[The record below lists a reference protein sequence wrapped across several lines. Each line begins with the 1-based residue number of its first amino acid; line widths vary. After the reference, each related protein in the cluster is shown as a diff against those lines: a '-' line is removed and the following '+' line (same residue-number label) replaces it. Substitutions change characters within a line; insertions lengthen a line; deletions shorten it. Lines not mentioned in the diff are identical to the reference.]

1 MNTESTPGVENLS
14 RRDDSHV
21 AAVST
26 SSEVKGRGL
35 SYKWLVALTVV
46 FGIFMNQLDISVV
59 NVALAKLQVVFT
71 APLNTL
77 QWIITAYLL
86 AMGVSIPLA
95 GYLADRFG
103 RKRIYLAALVAF
115 TIGSTLCGL
124 SWSLGSLIVFRILQG
139 LGGGTLGP
147 LAMAMVFDAFPPQQ
161 RGRGAATLGVPLLL
175 GPAFGPVLGG
185 YLVQYVGWHFIF
197 FINVP
202 IGFAGFLMAWFILR
216 ERRLPQPPGL
226 DWRGIV
232 LSAIGFV
239 SLLYGISEAAT
250 VGWSAALVLIPII
263 VGLLSLLALVV
274 VELRTASPALDVR
287 LFKDGRFTNGN
298 LVAWILQFSFFGAF
312 FLIPLY
318 LQELRGVSPLQ
329 AGLWLVSVALS
340 AAVVLP
346 ISGMLVDRF
355 GAKWVIVF
363 GVIALTFC
371 SAASFNQAMWWRSLP
386 CRVTNCHVP
395 VHCAAF

>member
-86 AMGVSIPLA
+86 AMGVSIP
-95 GYLADRFG
+95 
-103 RKRIYLAALVAF
+103 
-115 TIGSTLCGL
+115 
-124 SWSLGSLIVFRILQG
+124 
-139 LGGGTLGP
+139 
-147 LAMAMVFDAFPPQQ
+147 
-161 RGRGAATLGVPLLL
+161 
-175 GPAFGPVLGG
+175 LGG

-287 LFKDGRFTNGN
+287 LFKDGRFTDGN
-298 LVAWILQFSFFGAF
+298 LVAWILQFSFFGSF

-363 GVIALTFC
+363 GVIALTF
-371 SAASFNQAMWWRSLP
+371 SSW
-386 CRVTNCHVP
+386 
-395 VHCAAF
+395 

>member
-147 LAMAMVFDAFPPQQ
+147 LAMEMVFDAYPPQQ
-161 RGRGAATLGVPLLL
+161 RGRGAATLGVTLLF
-175 GPAFGPVLGG
+175 GPSFGPVLGG
-185 YLVQYVGWHFIF
+185 
-197 FINVP
+197 
-202 IGFAGFLMAWFILR
+202 
-216 ERRLPQPPGL
+216 
-226 DWRGIV
+226 
-232 LSAIGFV
+232 
-239 SLLYGISEAAT
+239 
-250 VGWSAALVLIPII
+250 
-263 VGLLSLLALVV
+263 
-274 VELRTASPALDVR
+274 
-287 LFKDGRFTNGN
+287 
-298 LVAWILQFSFFGAF
+298 
-312 FLIPLY
+312 
-318 LQELRGVSPLQ
+318 
-329 AGLWLVSVALS
+329 
-340 AAVVLP
+340 
-346 ISGMLVDRF
+346 
-355 GAKWVIVF
+355 
-363 GVIALTFC
+363 
-371 SAASFNQAMWWRSLP
+371 
-386 CRVTNCHVP
+386 
-395 VHCAAF
+395 